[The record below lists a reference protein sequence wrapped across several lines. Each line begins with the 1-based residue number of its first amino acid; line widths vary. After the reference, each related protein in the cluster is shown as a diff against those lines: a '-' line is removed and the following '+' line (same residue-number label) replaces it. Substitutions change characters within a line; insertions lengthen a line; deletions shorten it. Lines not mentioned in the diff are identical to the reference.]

1 MFACEC
7 PYSLCKPPQQSCFRS
22 GFRGE
27 LQTFRKMGAI
37 KPALVLHYMQH
48 YSLSKIS
55 LSDTDTVW
63 LRNPQG
69 KRSHQSYPPLL
80 SYMRTALHIF
90 CLCCI
95 STYLRQH

>member
-1 MFACEC
+1 MHEGSPAGHHSTVC
-7 PYSLCKPPQQSCFRS
+7 SCS

-37 KPALVLHYMQH
+37 KPALVLHYMQQCG
-48 YSLSKIS
+48 LSKIS

-69 KRSHQSYPPLL
+69 KASSKLPLGL
-80 SYMRTALHIF
+80 LM
-90 CLCCI
+90 
-95 STYLRQH
+95 

>member
-1 MFACEC
+1 
-7 PYSLCKPPQQSCFRS
+7 
-22 GFRGE
+22 
-27 LQTFRKMGAI
+27 MGAI

-69 KRSHQSYPPLL
+69 KSSQVLPLYL
-80 SYMRTALHIF
+80 FSYMRAAFVSVSLLVPDGKRAL
-90 CLCCI
+90 
-95 STYLRQH
+95 TWYLDDCRHHGC